1 MLLTASR
8 RGGLTANIFLLL
20 QAVRRYIA
28 SILSAILG
36 GSAGTAALA
45 AGGLSSL
52 GGPLSMLGP
61 AATLLSPDAPDSNAV
76 GGNLG
81 PVGSLL
87 SGWIYYSIFSFLTA
101 RLYTVYSY
109 FDPLNKLLNRAW
121 IDSHHDAADESYRWL
136 VQFWAENARLAPSA

>member
-1 MLLTASR
+1 MVLTASR

-20 QAVRRYIA
+20 QALRRYIA
-28 SILSAILG
+28 SILTAILG
-36 GSAGTAALA
+36 GSGGTAALA
-45 AGGLSSL
+45 I
-52 GGPLSMLGP
+52 GGPMSMLGP

-87 SGWIYYSIFSFLTA
+87 SGWFYYSIFS
-101 RLYTVYSY
+101 VYSY

-136 VQFWAENARLAPSA
+136 VQFWAENARCVPLLCF